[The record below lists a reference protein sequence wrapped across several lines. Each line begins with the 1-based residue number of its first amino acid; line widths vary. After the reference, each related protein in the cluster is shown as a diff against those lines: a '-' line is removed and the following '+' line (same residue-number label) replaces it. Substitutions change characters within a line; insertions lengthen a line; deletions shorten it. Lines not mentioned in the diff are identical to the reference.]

1 MMESNLPK
9 ICVGFNL
16 TGDDFDLNYVTAK
29 LGILPTNM
37 RERKDF
43 PVSAMAHTS
52 WELETEKE
60 FCKAVCWQFEKLIR
74 QLQGKR
80 NIINSLCNDLNLKA
94 IFTVVINMENGDGPE
109 LVLTKEIIS
118 FISSINAEVGF
129 DIYVD

>member
-1 MMESNLPK
+1 MEPNLPR
-9 ICVGFNL
+9 ICVGFYL

-60 FCKAVCWQFEKLIR
+60 FSKAVCYQFEKLIR
-74 QLQGKR
+74 ELRGKEA
-80 NIINSLCNDLNLKA
+80 IINELFDNLNLEV

-109 LVLTKEIIS
+109 LVLTKEIIGFVS
-118 FISSINAEVGF
+118 AINAEVGF

>member
-1 MMESNLPK
+1 M
-9 ICVGFNL
+9 
-16 TGDDFDLNYVTAK
+16 
-29 LGILPTNM
+29 
-37 RERKDF
+37 
-43 PVSAMAHTS
+43 
-52 WELETEKE
+52 
-60 FCKAVCWQFEKLIR
+60 R
-74 QLQGKR
+74 QLQGKE